1 MPRQNCKRKVCQSEK
16 AFQEEARMNIK
27 TEFTRLEC
35 ERFRRDCNF
44 TPEER
49 AVFDLAVQN
58 KSNIQI
64 GLELGMSQRTVDRR
78 LRSVKRKIIKVL

>member
-1 MPRQNCKRKVCQSEK
+1 
-16 AFQEEARMNIK
+16 MNIK

-35 ERFRRDCNF
+35 ERFRQDCNF

-49 AVFDLAVQN
+49 AVFDLAVQS

-64 GLELGMSQRTVDRR
+64 GLEVGMSRATVERR
-78 LRSVKRKIIKVL
+78 IKAVKRKIIKVS

>member
-1 MPRQNCKRKVCQSEK
+1 
-16 AFQEEARMNIK
+16 MNIK

-35 ERFRRDCNF
+35 ERFRQDCNF

-64 GLELGMSQRTVDRR
+64 GLDLGMSQATVSRR
-78 LRSVKRKIIKVL
+78 IKAVKRKIIRVI

>member
-1 MPRQNCKRKVCQSEK
+1 
-16 AFQEEARMNIK
+16 MNIK
-27 TEFTRLEC
+27 TEFTRQEC

-58 KSNIQI
+58 YSNTAI
-64 GLELGMSQRTVDRR
+64 GMKLGMSPRTVDRR
-78 LRSVKRKIIKVL
+78 ISAVKRKIIKVS

>member
-1 MPRQNCKRKVCQSEK
+1 
-16 AFQEEARMNIK
+16 MNIK

-35 ERFRRDCNF
+35 ERFRQDCNF

-64 GLELGMSQRTVDRR
+64 GLELGMSQATVSRR
-78 LRSVKRKIIKVL
+78 ITAIKRKIIKVI

>member
-1 MPRQNCKRKVCQSEK
+1 
-16 AFQEEARMNIK
+16 MNIK

-35 ERFRRDCNF
+35 DRFRQDCNF

-64 GLELGMSQRTVDRR
+64 GLELGMSQATVSRR
-78 LRSVKRKIIKVL
+78 ITTIKRKIVRVI

>member
-1 MPRQNCKRKVCQSEK
+1 
-16 AFQEEARMNIK
+16 MNIK

-35 ERFRRDCNF
+35 DRFRQDCNF

-64 GLELGMSQRTVDRR
+64 GLELGMAQATVTRR
-78 LRSVKRKIIKVL
+78 ISAVKRKIIKVL